1 MGRSTGTARRRLA
14 PAAITAAVAG
24 LVFAGCEQQ
33 PVAHGLCDGTL
44 VGTTVGTLTDANLVE
59 VSGIAASARNPGTLW
74 MHNDSGD
81 RARVTAVA
89 ESGATRVTYSVT
101 GAAAEDWEDMAIG
114 PGPVAGE
121 SYLYLGDIGDN
132 GANRDDI
139 VVYRIPEPT
148 VSGGG
153 SQALAGAE
161 ALTLRYPDGP
171 RNAEAIFV
179 DPRSGELFIIEKSSD
194 GGPVSI
200 FGAPADLVAGSTT
213 ELTRVGALDV
223 PDGSS
228 NAVTGAA
235 ISNDGTAIAVRTYGD
250 VRIWNR
256 VEGQSIAAA
265 LDGDSC
271 RGPRPSERQGEAVTF
286 LPDGTGYYTVSEGA
300 GAAIHRYD
308 VR

>member
-1 MGRSTGTARRRLA
+1 
-14 PAAITAAVAG
+14 
-24 LVFAGCEQQ
+24 
-33 PVAHGLCDGTL
+33 
-44 VGTTVGTLTDANLVE
+44 
-59 VSGIAASARNPGTLW
+59 
-74 MHNDSGD
+74 
-81 RARVTAVA
+81 
-89 ESGATRVTYSVT
+89 
-101 GAAAEDWEDMAIG
+101 MAIG

-132 GANRDDI
+132 GADRDDI
-139 VVYRIPEPT
+139 LVYRVPEPT
-148 VSGGG
+148 ISGGG
-153 SQALAGAE
+153 SQALAGEE

-179 DPRSGELFIIEKSSD
+179 DPRSGELYVIEKSSD

-200 FGAPADLVAGSTT
+200 FRAPADLVAGSTT

-235 ISNDGTAIAVRTYGD
+235 ISSDGTAIAVRTYGD

-256 VEGQSIAAA
+256 AEGQSIAAA